1 MHSTKYIFSLFLST
15 ISMARGLINYP
26 LLKTIQQP
34 NHLRRYLQSE
44 MERNYVYIP
53 YTRVREIMHND
64 LNQIDIYG
72 DKEENMNVEHIFP
85 QYMFKNHELKKIM
98 KSDMHHLYLC
108 NTKLNTCRQNFKYV
122 GHNHVMNSVKEE
134 DKSGIVLD
142 MKGNR
147 VTDPRDVFR
156 NQGCLMMVNRKNKQ
170 FIPSS
175 YSRGKIAR
183 SLIYFAVKYNY
194 LDELKNVIDIRDLIE
209 WNIEDP
215 VTNDEYL
222 KNILTYKYQKN
233 LNPFILK
240 PELVLY
246 CLTDC
251 VELKEDN
258 LNSIYSKKCCSTID
272 PLHSIKYFI
281 KDNEELEKEN
291 KRLKRILNKVKNME
305 I

>member
-1 MHSTKYIFSLFLST
+1 MHSTKYILSLFLST
-15 ISMARGLINYP
+15 FSFTNCLMNYSLI
-26 LLKTIQQP
+26 KTIQP
-34 NHLRRYLQSE
+34 KILRNHLKE
-44 MERNYVYIP
+44 KMERNYKYIP
-53 YTRVREIMHND
+53 YTRAKEILHKE

-72 DKEENMNVEHIFP
+72 DNEENMNVEHIFP

-122 GHNHVMNSVKEE
+122 GHNHVLNSVKEE
-134 DKSGIVLD
+134 ENTGIVLD
-142 MKGNR
+142 MKGNK

-170 FIPSS
+170 FIPSR

-183 SLIYFAVKYNY
+183 SLAYFAVKYNY
-194 LDELKNVIDIRDLIE
+194 LDELKEVINIRDLIE

-215 VTNDEYL
+215 VSNDEYL
-222 KNILTYKYQKN
+222 KNILTYKYQNN

-240 PELVLY
+240 PELGLY
-246 CLTDC
+246 CFTDC
-251 VELKEDN
+251 LDLSEDEFN
-258 LNSIYSKKCCSTID
+258 EIYSKKRYSTID

-291 KRLKRILNKVKNME
+291 KRLKRILNKVKNIE
-305 I
+305 L